1 MRITYINYDG
11 RVYRVESDE
20 YAVIKNVGRSP
31 TNLAGWRP
39 NADDASQG
47 FRFPDLM
54 LEPGQ
59 ECRVYT
65 NQYRPEQ
72 CGLSFGSG
80 SALWNNRRKECGHLY
95 DASGAE
101 VSAYCYW

>member
-1 MRITYINYDG
+1 MATPTPRPSPTEQATEVPAASGSVRITYINYDG

-20 YAVIKNVGRSP
+20 YAVIKNMGRSP

-47 FRFPDLM
+47 FCFPDLM

-65 NQYRPEQ
+65 NQYRHE
-72 CGLSFGSG
+72 
-80 SALWNNRRKECGHLY
+80 
-95 DASGAE
+95 
-101 VSAYCYW
+101 